1 MRRFFLILIMP
12 LVGLAAWNGESVT
25 RASLGIPSET
35 ASLVAQAQQCTAP
48 GIPDLRKTTPSG
60 SESGCDDPSG
70 CENKEY
76 ISATFLPYAIASLN
90 AYGGTGRE
98 SGDLTKFDPSW
109 TAVGEPVHDRS
120 GLGYMVFTRTVNN
133 EDHVLV
139 AFRGTDQIGGDD
151 WWGKLP
157 APTDALANLSWI
169 TQWFNPWDQYRL
181 ARAAFVEIRR
191 QAFERAQGRVVRFH
205 LTGHSLGGGLAVHI
219 ARGFPCTAA
228 VVFNTSC
235 VTNRTRFA
243 EPYLDN
249 QIVDIR
255 EDRDFLTHTLCAP
268 ATLAGWGNDHQLYGA
283 EWIRIR
289 RRENADEMD
298 LALRQ
303 HAIGGMAFAMG
314 RTVLCCAQ
322 NQRRSSHGS
331 CACAPRVVAGV
342 EGAKRI
348 LCDMQRRPAM
358 RQARSVREGNDI
370 IQSTSRNGTR
380 TERRRFRF
388 DSCDFS
394 PVDQVEQQ
402 CRRDC

>member
-1 MRRFFLILIMP
+1 MLRYFTFLLLPLI
-12 LVGLAAWNGESVT
+12 GLAAWHGTPVT
-25 RASLGIPSET
+25 RASLGITIENS
-35 ASLVAQAQQCTAP
+35 AP
-48 GIPDLRKTTPSG
+48 AVCKAPVIPDLREAPSSG
-60 SESGCDDPSG
+60 PEAGCDDPEG
-70 CENKEY
+70 CENKEH

-98 SGDLTKFDPSW
+98 SGDLVKFEPSW
-109 TAVGEPVHDRS
+109 KVVGGPVVNQN
-120 GLGYMVFTRTVNN
+120 GLSYIVFSRTIEN

-139 AFRGTDQIGGDD
+139 AFRGTEAIGGEG
-151 WWGKLP
+151 WWKVLP
-157 APTDALANLSWI
+157 TPADALANASWV
-169 TQWFNPWDQYRL
+169 TQWFNPWDRYRL
-181 ARAAFVEIRR
+181 AREAFADIRR
-191 QAFERAQGRVVRFH
+191 QAFARAEGRAVRFH
-205 LTGHSLGGGLAVHI
+205 LTGHSLGGGLAVHV

-235 VTNRTRFA
+235 VTNQIRFN
-243 EPYLDN
+243 EPYKDN

-255 EDRDFLTHTLCAP
+255 ENRDVLTNTLCAP
-268 ATLAGWGNDHQLYGA
+268 ATLLGWNRNHQLYGA

-322 NQRRSSHGS
+322 NQRRSSHAS
-331 CACAPRVVAGV
+331 CSCGPRVVAGV

-348 LCDMQRRPAM
+348 LCDMRRRPPLRKSVKGGETVTTTTKQGSFKGRRPA
-358 RQARSVREGNDI
+358 
-370 IQSTSRNGTR
+370 
-380 TERRRFRF
+380 RF

-394 PVDQVEQQ
+394 PIEQVDRQ
-402 CRRDC
+402 CRREC